1 MYIANFLHKKMLI
14 FTCSVL
20 ISFIVFTIMLPSA
33 FALDFRDKRITQLTV
48 PYSKHVNTLICLKK
62 NLTEGM
68 NQLKQSE
75 HKLLYLRNIEL
86 LEGLIKTMVLMH
98 GSLYAASVETSSHD
112 EISSVL
118 LNITTLKFNLDWY
131 HSKIVE
137 NTNLILSKETFP
149 LNVQKN
155 FAVSAKHMRTELQKI
170 TSLGAATVES
180 YANFLSEYPSINSIR
195 AQFIEI
201 LDDDSI
207 LVETA
212 RVRTRV
218 RLLNVDC
225 PGYYQTGGTET
236 HAFIQKFLGKEG
248 AVYLEFEKERFD
260 PYNRLIA
267 YIWKDGTML
276 NKKLVQVGLCRAK
289 IASLDEDHVVK

>member
-1 MYIANFLHKKMLI
+1 MYLASSVHKKILI
-14 FTCSVL
+14 LTCSMLV
-20 ISFIVFTIMLPSA
+20 SFIVFAIVPPCTA
-33 FALDFRDKRITQLTV
+33 ALNFRDKRITLLTA
-48 PYSKHVNTLICLKK
+48 PYSEHVSTLIRLKK
-62 NLTEGM
+62 NLAED
-68 NQLKQSE
+68 NEQLKQSE

-86 LEGLIKTMVLMH
+86 LEGLIKTMILMH

-131 HSKIVE
+131 HSKIIE
-137 NTNLILSKETFP
+137 NTNSILSNETLP

-155 FAVSAKHMRTELQKI
+155 FAISAKHIQTELQKI
-170 TSLGAATVES
+170 TSLGASTVES
-180 YANFLSEYPSINSIR
+180 YANFLAEYPSINSIR

-207 LVETA
+207 VVETA

-236 HAFIQKFLGKEG
+236 HAFIQKFLGKDD

-267 YIWKDGTML
+267 YVWKDGTML